1 MPPPPRPAGRRVGV
15 VLAAVLGLAVALVAT
30 VLAVRPGVQAGSGTP
45 PAVGQQQ
52 RPPTGLPADPST
64 ELPRLLQKRASA
76 VLHGDRLAFLAT
88 VDRRQKTFYREQATE
103 FANMRTVPFKA
114 LVYKIT
120 AQETSN
126 GLRRRYHA
134 DQVVQVQ
141 VQTRYRFTGQDTSPV
156 LARHSYT
163 FVLTRSVWRI
173 ADDAIRRGRDDVEI
187 WDGGPVRTRRSAR
200 TLIVYHPGQG
210 LLAERLLQVADR
222 AYEQVGAAWTGRWER
237 KAVILVP
244 KDQEEAERLV
254 GARNLARVAAVA
266 SSSVESGAS
275 ERVLGNRIVVNTDNV
290 VRYNPLNL
298 QVLITHEMTHVATR
312 TLGDGVPLLLVE
324 GFADWAALK
333 PLGYP
338 FAVTRPNLARAVR
351 EGRFDGT
358 LPEDGEFR
366 GNNAAVAY
374 DEGSAFCLWVANT
387 YGTGKLQ
394 ALYRQFKGS
403 DPTDD
408 TELDRGLRRVLHL
421 SLKKAQ
427 GRWAAWVRERL

>member
-15 VLAAVLGLAVALVAT
+15 VLAAVLGLVVALVAT

-76 VLHGDRLAFLAT
+76 VLHGDAAAFLAT

-187 WDGGPVRTRRSAR
+187 WDGGPVRTRRSAH

-210 LLAERLLQVADR
+210 LLAGRLLQVADR
-222 AYEQVGAAWTGRWER
+222 AYAQVGAAWTGDWER

-298 QVLITHEMTHVATR
+298 QVLITHEMR
-312 TLGDGVPLLLVE
+312 TWRL
-324 GFADWAALK
+324 
-333 PLGYP
+333 
-338 FAVTRPNLARAVR
+338 
-351 EGRFDGT
+351 
-358 LPEDGEFR
+358 
-366 GNNAAVAY
+366 
-374 DEGSAFCLWVANT
+374 
-387 YGTGKLQ
+387 
-394 ALYRQFKGS
+394 
-403 DPTDD
+403 
-408 TELDRGLRRVLHL
+408 RGL
-421 SLKKAQ
+421 
-427 GRWAAWVRERL
+427 